1 MLYLH
6 SFKVVF
12 DFNFDVLEIRYLFL
26 FLTQLLHVNITNI
39 ACKYNKCI
47 CFRYLVLIQ
56 YNYLHISTN
65 NLDNQSLS
73 MFTCLQLRNSDPLNP
88 SETHESLSH
97 GLHCMVHSP
106 RAESTSVCIR
116 LLDVFLNDT
125 VSNGALQVIV
135 THV

>member
-39 ACKYNKCI
+39 ACKYNKCFF
-47 CFRYLVLIQ
+47 FRYLVLIQ
-56 YNYLHISTN
+56 YYLHISTN